1 MQLGYRGTR
10 LVGMFLL
17 LASLSWSAES
27 PETLSG
33 PARSLAEAEYKSRA
47 LNVSPYG
54 DSYLIKDGRGRI
66 LKPETFAKRS
76 EDWWTW
82 QRIDYQA
89 RVGRTVVSGFYL
101 VGGLSALVGANVVPL
116 VANGFSDPD
125 LAQIT
130 RLSGAGLVIAGLGM
144 VGGGYYIHN
153 QNEARMA
160 DPAYWWS
167 AEQAQALVDDYN
179 QSLAGDLRLP
189 PPQPKVELRA
199 TLGPGT
205 LALAG
210 RF

>member
-1 MQLGYRGTR
+1 
-10 LVGMFLL
+10 MFLL
-17 LASLSWSAES
+17 LASLSWAAEG
-27 PETLSG
+27 PATQDTLSS
-33 PARSLAEAEYKSRA
+33 PARSLAEAEYNSRA
-47 LNVSPYG
+47 LKVSPYG
-54 DSYLIKDGRGRI
+54 ESYLIKDGRGRI
-66 LKPETFAKRS
+66 LNPETFAKRS

-116 VANGFSDPD
+116 IANGFSDPN

-130 RLSGAGLVIAGLGM
+130 RLSGAGLVIVGLGM

-167 AEQAQALVDDYN
+167 AVQAQELVDTYN
-179 QSLAGDLRLP
+179 AELAGDLRLP
-189 PPQPKVELRA
+189 PPPPKVELSAR
-199 TLGPGT
+199 LGPGT
-205 LALAG
+205 FALSG